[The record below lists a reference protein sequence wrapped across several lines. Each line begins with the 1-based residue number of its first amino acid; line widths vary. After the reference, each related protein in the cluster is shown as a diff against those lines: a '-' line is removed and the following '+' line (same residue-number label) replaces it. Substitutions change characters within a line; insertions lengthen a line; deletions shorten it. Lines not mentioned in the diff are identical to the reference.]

1 MEEVSFVSGLEGQQ
15 HIGIDI
21 ENRVDKGPEVGKVTV
36 Y

>member
-1 MEEVSFVSGLEGQQ
+1 MEEVSFVLGLEGQQ
-15 HIGIDI
+15 HI